1 MAGPYVYFYFKPER
15 VTLLEG
21 FSTQVT
27 VWGVPERNPNAPE
40 NVTGRM
46 KFHVKYDDP
55 SIGIVKTTE
64 FLQITGRNNNTRP
77 AIVIAE
83 PLKSDDPELPKTTA
97 QIACTVEQSDLLIYA
112 PDGNIYWLKPE
123 QWQQAQ
129 RMSPTDSRLTKDLPV
144 LLKNETVVA
153 NLPVPLDASLP
164 VSSASERME
173 PAAEPITC
181 FLLNLNSILLSYTPG
196 ANLQPGEQGPVYRHP
211 DTEP

>member
-1 MAGPYVYFYFKPER
+1 MAGPYVYFFFKPER

-21 FSTQVT
+21 FSTKVS
-27 VWGVPERNPNAPE
+27 VWGVPKNNPSVPE
-40 NVTGRM
+40 NVTHRM
-46 KFHVKYDDP
+46 YCYVENGDT
-55 SIGIVKTTE
+55 SIRIYKSSNY
-64 FLQITGRNNNTRP
+64 LQVSGLHYNTSP
-77 AIVIAE
+77 ATVTAV
-83 PLKSDDPELPKTTA
+83 PLNDDPEFPRIKT
-97 QIACTVEQSDLLIYA
+97 QLKCTVEQSDVLIYA
-112 PDGNIYWLKPE
+112 PDGHIYWINQEL
-123 QWQQAQ
+123 WQQAE
-129 RMSPTDSRLTKDLPV
+129 RLSLTDPRLSKDLPV

-153 NLPVPLDASLP
+153 NLPVPQDTSLP